1 MNLHS
6 PITLDSDLR
15 YRVVSHGDQY
25 RWLDR
30 KTNEFL
36 KYEDGKRAIFNTI
49 DEAITAFGNGVLGV
63 EYNEHLNKLRTGE

>member
-6 PITLDSDLR
+6 PIKLDSDLR
-15 YRVVSHGDQY
+15 YRVVDHEGQY

-36 KYEDGKRAIFNTI
+36 RYEDGKVATFNTI
-49 DEAITAFGNGVLGV
+49 DEAITAFGDGVLGV
-63 EYNEHLNKLRTGE
+63 EYNEHLTS